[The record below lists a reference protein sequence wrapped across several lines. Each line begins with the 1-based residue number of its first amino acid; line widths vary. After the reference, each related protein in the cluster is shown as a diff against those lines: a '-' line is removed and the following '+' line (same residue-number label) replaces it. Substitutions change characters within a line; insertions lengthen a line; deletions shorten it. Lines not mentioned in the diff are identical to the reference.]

1 MTSPAGKSWVNNRD
15 AKVFALSWAKRSFR
29 SFSLWSSHWKKHFR
43 FAFARFCVA
52 KLIGFLS
59 EHSFCVHRGLGYRY
73 PRKSD
78 YEDLRVK
85 MRLENPIAQNDPRIS
100 DNFDRMSA
108 VHPWSKLTHLSF
120 KTRALSI
127 NFISELT
134 GSCMVWIIAWNKTSY
149 EKRGISRAPRRC
161 PRSPRAAELLTE
173 AHHVLFKWFLIYCD
187 DQ

>member
-1 MTSPAGKSWVNNRD
+1 MFSHETCSLPPDMDRFEISGRPFLTVFYTPNRSVFSPFFKSRP
-15 AKVFALSWAKRSFR
+15 
-29 SFSLWSSHWKKHFR
+29 
-43 FAFARFCVA
+43 
-52 KLIGFLS
+52 FLRTKNTL
-59 EHSFCVHRGLGYRY
+59 EIHRGLGYWY

-161 PRSPRAAELLTE
+161 PRKLCFVLVFCCEAAVKLSCASFRFPCLD
-173 AHHVLFKWFLIYCD
+173 V
-187 DQ
+187 